1 MINNLDFES
10 KGVEYERIER
20 KRGFSKFN
28 FFNYLSYAAEG
39 LVSGTI
45 KPLRVSV
52 YFSFLFGCISFFSNI
67 FSYSK
72 VFLKIVFAEGVAA
85 IIIINL
91 ISFSLIFLFLGILG
105 EYIGKIYLK
114 DDNKKIPKI
123 SEKINI

>member
-1 MINNLDFES
+1 M
-10 KGVEYERIER
+10 
-20 KRGFSKFN
+20 
-28 FFNYLSYAAEG
+28 
-39 LVSGTI
+39 
-45 KPLRVSV
+45 
-52 YFSFLFGCISFFSNI
+52 
-67 FSYSK
+67 
-72 VFLKIVFAEGVAA
+72 AA

>member
-1 MINNLDFES
+1 M
-10 KGVEYERIER
+10 
-20 KRGFSKFN
+20 
-28 FFNYLSYAAEG
+28 
-39 LVSGTI
+39 
-45 KPLRVSV
+45 
-52 YFSFLFGCISFFSNI
+52 YFFFSAI
-67 FSYSK
+67 Y
-72 VFLKIVFAEGVAA
+72 FLIAKFFKIVFAEGIAA